1 MTSADH
7 ESVNLHEPTSLR
19 KNIRVQVDMEC
30 LSEVD
35 KCHRKIVES
44 LCRRGDFG

>member
-7 ESVNLHEPTSLR
+7 ESVNLHEFTSLK
-19 KNIRVQVDMEC
+19 KNIRVQVDLGC

-35 KCHRKIVES
+35 VPP
-44 LCRRGDFG
+44 